1 MAKKPEAASTESRT
15 PGVLARVAHR
25 IGKAIIVTPEQHAM
39 NRGLHIPLPDEIFAG
54 VPSPEMSPGKARS
67 NEVATLMHQ
76 AQEATPRGE
85 PIGAYRAPDAP
96 DHHLREVPEYLYD
109 KSPDTKQQGEQ

>member
-1 MAKKPEAASTESRT
+1 MAKKPEAVLTESRA
-15 PGVLARVAHR
+15 PGVLTRLAHR
-25 IGKAIIVTPEQHAM
+25 IGKALVVTPEQHAI
-39 NRGLHIPLPDEIFAG
+39 NRGLYIPLPDEIFAG
-54 VPSPEMSPGKARS
+54 VPSPEVSPERVRS
-67 NEVATLMHQ
+67 DEVVALMQ
-76 AQEATPRGE
+76 RAQEATPRGE